1 MSNFYNIF
9 GEYKTSKNIETF
21 ADTKSISDR
30 INELSSILKSGEI
43 KEEDIK
49 KEIAALQVLEK
60 EGKFSKDEKK
70 SFDELIKNN
79 VRMTDGINLIGNLE
93 LGGIIKAR
101 GFHLADGTEVTKV
114 IQEKEKLAIPLDKDG
129 NINLEPPKGKKMNI
143 SEVNINNNLNIPK
156 SGRISFGLGE
166 DNDPY
171 HLRKIGND
179 DANHLRLT
187 LNDGNN
193 ESLQIWGDSC
203 KTDKCSVD
211 GGTMKHAFFSNGNA
225 HHKGDIIMDGGNNWI
240 FHTPDDGRH
249 HLYIAPS
256 KTKGKGDWN
265 WNNQFRLQNDG
276 SAHVHGSLN
285 VRNPKNGNNPSG
297 GGTHFNHKGQGL
309 NYIRGKTEMRGE
321 FNYVDPTKGINI
333 TNAKNGNNPSGGGTH
348 FNHKGQ
354 GLNYIRGK
362 TEMRGEFN
370 YVDPTKGIN
379 ITNAKNANNPAGHGT
394 HFNYQGKGLNYIR
407 GKTEMKGEVNYVDP
421 TKGINITNAKNANNP
436 AGHGTHF
443 NYRGLGLNYIRGKT
457 EMKGEFN
464 YVDSTKGINITNAKN
479 GNNPSGHGT
488 HFNLQG
494 NGLNYIRGTTEIKGP
509 NISLLTDKGISV
521 SSQGKVASFGSAN
534 SSWCHITT
542 NAPQFYMNK
551 PLQVNGS
558 ISAYN
563 NQPLKAD
570 KGVNAPSF
578 TRIGGDWLR
587 INPEGNSIGRVA
599 VYGGF
604 SINDVRGGK
613 AGLGV
618 GYWGYPGKGN
628 IQATGKITCGNGMN
642 VSGGRTHFKDAENK
656 GRLRVG
662 AAYGVPGLYSED
674 NQDIV
679 VGAHPSKSVHL
690 GRPNLVRI
698 DGNGNIFLPGNAN
711 IFIGNK
717 KVAKNGDSLTLR
729 SNRSGKRL
737 YDGNRDARFEN
748 HNRGAHEKLFLEL
761 F

>member
-1 MSNFYNIF
+1 MNNFYNIF

-21 ADTKSISDR
+21 ADTKSITER
-30 INELSSILKSGEI
+30 INSLSSILKTGEI

-60 EGKFSKDEKK
+60 EGKFSDDEKK
-70 SFDELIKNN
+70 SFAELIKDN

-101 GFHLADGTEVTKV
+101 GFHLADGTEVTKIV
-114 IQEKEKLAIPLDKDG
+114 QEKDKLAVPLDKDG

-143 SEVNINNNLNIPK
+143 SEVNVNNNLNIPK

-166 DNDPY
+166 DSDPY
-171 HLRKIGND
+171 HLRKIGD
-179 DANHLRLT
+179 ADANHLRLT

-249 HLYIAPS
+249 QLYIAPS

-265 WNNQFRLQNDG
+265 WNNQFRLGNDG
-276 SAHVHGSLN
+276 SVNVQGSLN

-297 GGTHFNHKGQGL
+297 GGTHFNHVGQGLNYIRGKTEIRGEVNLPDNTKGLNITNIKNGNNPTGAGTHFNYQGQGL

-321 FNYVDPTKGINI
+321 VNYADSTKGINI
-333 TNAKNGNNPSGGGTH
+333 TNAKNGNNPTG
-348 FNHKGQ
+348 
-354 GLNYIRGK
+354 
-362 TEMRGEFN
+362 
-370 YVDPTKGIN
+370 
-379 ITNAKNANNPAGHGT
+379 AGT

-407 GKTEMKGEVNYVDP
+407 GKTEM
-421 TKGINITNAKNANNP
+421 
-436 AGHGTHF
+436 
-443 NYRGLGLNYIRGKT
+443 R
-457 EMKGEFN
+457 GEFN
-464 YVDSTKGINITNAKN
+464 YVDSTKGINITNVKN
-479 GNNPSGHGT
+479 GNNPTGHGT
-488 HFNLQG
+488 HFNYQG

-509 NISLLTDKGISV
+509 NINLLSDKGINV
-521 SSQGKVASFGSAN
+521 SSQGKVATFGSQN

-542 NAPQFYMNK
+542 NAPQFYMNR

-570 KGVNAPSF
+570 RGVNAPHYS
-578 TRIGGDWLR
+578 RIGGDWLR
-587 INPEGNSIGRVA
+587 INPEGNSVGRVA

-604 SINDVRGGK
+604 SINEVRGGK

-618 GYWGYPGKGN
+618 GYWGYPGQGN
-628 IQATGKITCGNGMN
+628 IQATGKITCGNGIN

-698 DGNGNIFLPGNAN
+698 DGAGNIRLPANAN
-711 IFIGNK
+711 IFIGNNPVLK
-717 KVAKNGDSLTLR
+717 TNDIVFIESQRGKQFLRNENGSSDVRFNTR
-729 SNRSGKRL
+729 NKGEWEQMRL
-737 YDGNRDARFEN
+737 IRQ
-748 HNRGAHEKLFLEL
+748 
-761 F
+761 